1 MVKRN
6 IRPTVQYWTAKRI
19 LKRTTRIGLLVLQK
33 HILKRLN
40 ALQLL
45 ELLKLIL
52 KKTNTASATIDTA
65 KTHTQDKPLQCT
77 INGTSNTHTKEKHS
91 SLTHTIRQ
99 IHFLHYYNSS
109 YIDSANYSFKFQIK
123 K

>member
-1 MVKRN
+1 M
-6 IRPTVQYWTAKRI
+6 

-65 KTHTQDKPLQCT
+65 
-77 INGTSNTHTKEKHS
+77 
-91 SLTHTIRQ
+91 
-99 IHFLHYYNSS
+99 
-109 YIDSANYSFKFQIK
+109 
-123 K
+123 

>member
-1 MVKRN
+1 M
-6 IRPTVQYWTAKRI
+6 
-19 LKRTTRIGLLVLQK
+19 RTTRIGLLVLQQ

-52 KKTNTASATIDTA
+52 KKTNTASTTIDTA

-77 INGTSNTHTKEKHS
+77 INGTTNTHTKEEHS

-99 IHFLHYYNSS
+99 IHFLHYYNNSS
-109 YIDSANYSFKFQIK
+109 YIDSANYSFKFQINNK
-123 K
+123 